1 MRRTLHRMTTS
12 ADSFARHI
20 RYVIALTLIL
30 FVVMGTTAVSA
41 AASLTVRIDI
51 SKQNMRV
58 SRDRQTLYVWPVST
72 ARAGYRTPVG
82 VYRPVRLE
90 RMWYSTK
97 YDNSPMPHSVFFY
110 YGYAIHGTNDL
121 RHLGRPAS
129 HGCVRLHP
137 AHARKLF
144 SLIKRYGRSR
154 TTIIVQR

>member
-1 MRRTLHRMTTS
+1 MRGTLTGMTIK
-12 ADSFARHI
+12 AGSFARYI
-20 RYVIALTLIL
+20 RCVSALTLVL
-30 FVVMGTTAVSA
+30 LVVMGTTADSV

-58 SRDRQTLYVWPVST
+58 SRDRKTLYVWPVST
-72 ARAGYRTPVG
+72 ARSGYRTPVG
-82 VYRPVRLE
+82 VFRPVRLE

-97 YDNSPMPHSVFFY
+97 YHNSPMPHSVFFY

-137 AHARKLF
+137 NHARKLF
-144 SLIKRYGRSR
+144 SLIKRIGRSR